1 MAETVP
7 PNYTPQWG
15 TWTRQLMTVVLII
28 AGLFALTLL
37 SAVVQMLTVAF
48 LLTFVLYVPARSLTR
63 RVHFPWAFSVFVIY
77 MTLLLTTTL
86 GIVLVIPAAVQGVQN
101 LSNSLSE
108 GVAGLEDELVP
119 YLQEGVNTVEV
130 LGVQVDIQFILDPV
144 RQALNAI
151 SQIDDAEAGTGTE
164 TIPDVSGQGE
174 EDTPTPGAVISAND
188 LRTMINSLL
197 SIAATVTET
206 LTSAIAS
213 ITGLFTSLLIA
224 VLISFFLL
232 LDVPTLSRTITLWIP
247 ESYNRE
253 YAILT
258 SRIVRVWNGFFKGQV
273 IIGLMIGIITFIQLQ
288 MMGVPSA
295 ALLAVLTGTIS
306 LIPTIGGF
314 IALLPLGTVALLSGS
329 SVFPQ
334 MPNGVFALFV
344 IGVNAVIAQVIWNV
358 VAPKILGD
366 VLDLP
371 LVLIIVG
378 VFIGA
383 AVGGVLGAFLVA
395 PIMGTIRIFLL
406 YIVAK
411 IGLRDPFPG
420 EIAPFELGEPLFKR
434 RPRPLKSSIDAE
446 DDDDSEQSSAPA
458 PLIERG

>member
-15 TWTRQLMTVVLII
+15 NWTRQLMTVLLII

-63 RVHFPWAFSVFVIY
+63 RVRFPWAFSVFVVY
-77 MTLLLTTTL
+77 LTMLLSATL
-86 GIVLVIPAAVQGVQN
+86 GVVLVIPAAVQGVQS

-108 GVAGLEDELVP
+108 GVAGLEDELLP
-119 YLQEGVNTVEV
+119 YLQEGVNAVEV

-144 RQALNAI
+144 RQALNAM
-151 SQIDDAEAGTGTE
+151 SQIDDAATVDPDGT
-164 TIPDVSGQGE
+164 DVVPG
-174 EDTPTPGAVISAND
+174 DTPTPGAVISSVD
-188 LRTMINSLL
+188 LRSLIDSML

-206 LTSAIAS
+206 LTRAIAS

-288 MMGVPSA
+288 MMGMPSA
-295 ALLAVLTGTIS
+295 ALLAALTGTIS

-314 IALLPLGTVALLSGS
+314 IALIPLGIVALLSGS
-329 SVFPQ
+329 TVFPQ

-344 IGVNAVIAQVIWNV
+344 LGVNAVIAQVIWNV

-395 PIMGTIRIFLL
+395 PIMGTVRIFLL
-406 YIVAK
+406 YIIAR
-411 IGLRDPFPG
+411 IGLRDPYPG
-420 EIAPFELGEPLFKR
+420 EIAPFKLGESLFKR
-434 RPRPLKSSIDAE
+434 RTRVLEPSIEVDDP
-446 DDDDSEQSSAPA
+446 DDDAEQSSAPA